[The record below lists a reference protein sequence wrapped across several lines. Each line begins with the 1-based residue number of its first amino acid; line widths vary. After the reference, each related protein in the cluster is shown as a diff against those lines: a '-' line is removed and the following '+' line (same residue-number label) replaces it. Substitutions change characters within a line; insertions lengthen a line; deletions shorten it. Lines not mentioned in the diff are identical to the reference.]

1 MDSWM
6 NNIEYLNISF
16 LIEIVTIDDES
27 LSRHR
32 EKLDVIER
40 NTRERRKKKE
50 KTNLSKHLKRFQKNT
65 TPAICNQATSLLFST

>member
-6 NNIEYLNISF
+6 NNIEYLNTSF

-27 LSRHR
+27 LSQHR

-40 NTRERRKKKE
+40 NTRREEKKRENKFIETLKTIPKE
-50 KTNLSKHLKRFQKNT
+50 HHPRHL
-65 TPAICNQATSLLFST
+65 